1 MASNGGGRRARGL
14 APEASARAAALSQ
27 LKDLKDKGGRR
38 VDNYQVREEEKI
50 YDSLSEADYNLLVLK
65 RREEVKNFVV
75 ADDGL
80 GYADVGEEED
90 WNVDQYSGESDDEDG
105 GTGKKKNASGKM
117 VEVSSHLCC
126 IPSASKCRLR
136 SSFSS
141 YAVCECCCGCYILR
155 QYVAF
160 RSFFV
165 SSWLF
170 LRRLI

>member
-1 MASNGGGRRARGL
+1 MASNGGGRRTRGL

-38 VDNYQVREEEKI
+38 VDNYLVREEEKI

-80 GYADVGEEED
+80 GYADVGEEEN
-90 WNVDQYSGESDDEDG
+90 WNVDQYSGESDDDDG

-117 VEVSSHLCC
+117 VEISSHL
-126 IPSASKCRLR
+126 PAFPAPLNVGYGAHSL
-136 SSFSS
+136 
-141 YAVCECCCGCYILR
+141 VML
-155 QYVAF
+155 YVNAAAGVTF
-160 RSFFV
+160 CV
-165 SSWLF
+165 STLHLGHSLYPAGYSCVD
-170 LRRLI
+170 